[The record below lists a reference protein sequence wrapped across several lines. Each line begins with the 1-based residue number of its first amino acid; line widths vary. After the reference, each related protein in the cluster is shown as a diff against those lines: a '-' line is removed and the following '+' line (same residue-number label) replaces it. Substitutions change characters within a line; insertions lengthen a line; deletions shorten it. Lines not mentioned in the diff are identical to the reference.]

1 LLGFKGSIDRSI
13 ASDASCFLDCKR
25 LISQS
30 INPSIQNE
38 PKTKKQGGPGASAG
52 RAKTPSPPRGQA
64 HEPAWL
70 GTGAQQPAAVAAA
83 AAAQQHTA
91 APAQQPAPPPPP
103 SGQVPQLV
111 TYMRVANFALCIL
124 MCVAAVLTVIVPAG
138 ATPASWVL
146 AFYVLAFSCLLCCFE
161 VNLRQVA
168 KHIATNFGF
177 LYDAKSRA
185 VFLVL

>member
-1 LLGFKGSIDRSI
+1 MTI
-13 ASDASCFLDCKR
+13 
-25 LISQS
+25 
-30 INPSIQNE
+30 
-38 PKTKKQGGPGASAG
+38 KTNRPALA
-52 RAKTPSPPRGQA
+52 TPSQTHNPNP
-64 HEPAWL
+64 H
-70 GTGAQQPAAVAAA
+70 
-83 AAAQQHTA
+83 
-91 APAQQPAPPPPP
+91 

-124 MCVAAVLTVIVPAG
+124 MCVAAILTVIVPAG

-161 VNLRQVA
+161 FNLRQVA
-168 KHIATNFGF
+168 KHIANNFGF

>member
-1 LLGFKGSIDRSI
+1 M
-13 ASDASCFLDCKR
+13 
-25 LISQS
+25 
-30 INPSIQNE
+30 
-38 PKTKKQGGPGASAG
+38 
-52 RAKTPSPPRGQA
+52 
-64 HEPAWL
+64 
-70 GTGAQQPAAVAAA
+70 AAA
-83 AAAQQHTA
+83 AAAQQYTA